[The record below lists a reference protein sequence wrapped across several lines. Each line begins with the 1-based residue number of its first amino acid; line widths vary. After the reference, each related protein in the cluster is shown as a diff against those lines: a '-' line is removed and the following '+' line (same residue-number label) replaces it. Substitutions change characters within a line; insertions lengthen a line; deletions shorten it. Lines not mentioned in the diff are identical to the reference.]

1 MLYYL
6 FNYLESI
13 NFPGARLF
21 TFISFRSAA
30 AVITSLI
37 ISLLI
42 GKKIILFL
50 QKKQVGEVVRNL
62 GLEGQYK
69 KQGTPSMGGVIILA
83 SIIIP
88 VLLFAKL
95 GNVYIILMLV
105 TTFWLGLIGFLDDYI
120 KIFRKNKEGLAGRF
134 KIAGQIVLGIIV
146 GLTLFFSSEVRIA
159 EKVDVANLTLGE
171 RHEILDSSMK
181 IPAKGVITMEKKST
195 KTTIPF
201 VKNNEFDYS
210 WLVSFINP
218 EHRRLYT
225 WIVFVIIVIFI
236 VTSVSN
242 GANLTDGLDGLATG
256 TSAIIGTALAILAY
270 VSSNIIYANYLNI
283 MYIPGSEELVIFAGA
298 FIGAN
303 IGFLWYNSF
312 PAQVFM
318 GDTGSLALGG
328 IIAVFAFIIRKE
340 LLIPILCGIFLVEN
354 LSVVLQVSWFKRTKR
369 KYGVG
374 RRIFLMAPLHHHFQK
389 KGFPE
394 PKIVTRFWIV
404 AIILAVVSIVTLKI
418 R

>member
-6 FNYLESI
+6 FNYLESLD
-13 NFPGARLF
+13 FPGARLF

-42 GKKIILFL
+42 GKRIIQYL
-50 QKKQVGEVVRNL
+50 QRKQVGEVVRDL

-69 KQGTPSMGGVIILA
+69 KQGTPSMGGIIILA
-83 SIIIP
+83 SILIP
-88 VLLFAKL
+88 TILFAKL
-95 GNVYIILMLV
+95 ENIYIILMLV
-105 TTFWLGLIGFLDDYI
+105 TTILLGLIGFLDDYI
-120 KIFRKNKEGLAGRF
+120 KIFKKHKEGLAGRF
-134 KIAGQIVLGIIV
+134 KILGQIILGIIV
-146 GLTLFFSSEVRIA
+146 GLTLFFSNDVKIA
-159 EKVDVANLTLGE
+159 EKVNVANLTATEKQEL
-171 RHEILDSSMK
+171 LDPSIK
-181 IPAKGVITMEKKST
+181 IPSHGEITMVRKST

-201 VKNNEFDYS
+201 VKNHEFDYA
-210 WLVSFINP
+210 WLVSFISG
-218 EHRRLYT
+218 EHRRPFT
-225 WIVFVIIVIFI
+225 WIVFVIVVIFI

-256 TSAIIGTALAILAY
+256 TSAIVGTALGILAY
-270 VSSNIIYANYLNI
+270 VSSNIIYARYLQI
-283 MYIPGSEELVIFAGA
+283 MYIPGTEELVIFASA
-298 FIGAN
+298 FIGAT

-354 LSVVLQVSWFKRTKR
+354 LSVLLQVAWFKRTKR
-369 KYGVG
+369 KYGEG
-374 RRIFLMAPLHHHFQK
+374 KRIFLMAPLHHHYQK

-404 AIILAVVSIVTLKI
+404 AIILAVISIVTLKI